1 MICNLIQV
9 NNSIMKKY
17 PESIDKITKA
27 RLRLSAFGSVLSIAL
42 TMFFIGTLAFFA
54 FFSTQLVHNLSEKL
68 EMEILF
74 YDERSGVKE
83 VDIVAYEQQL
93 KLEPFVKASRV
104 SSKKENTEEAKKAVG
119 SNFLEIIDNPI
130 NASVII
136 SVNPEY
142 ANSDSLAVII
152 KQIKQNRIVQDVSYP
167 EPIVKSVHNNF
178 MKVQIAI
185 FSICVVLILI
195 SMLLIANSIRLNIY
209 AKRFNIR
216 SMLLVGA
223 TRGFVRRPFI
233 FKGFVQ
239 GVWGGLIAVAL
250 LALMLYEGNIYLP
263 SFVDFSC
270 IREISVM
277 LAAIWVFSILY
288 TMLVAHFSVNKY
300 IRINQDSLYL

>member
-1 MICNLIQV
+1 
-9 NNSIMKKY
+9 MKKY

-152 KQIKQNRIVQDVSYP
+152 KQIKQNRIVC
-167 EPIVKSVHNNF
+167 
-178 MKVQIAI
+178 I
-185 FSICVVLILI
+185 FSSCLNLSIICNDYI
-195 SMLLIANSIRLNIY
+195 
-209 AKRFNIR
+209 
-216 SMLLVGA
+216 
-223 TRGFVRRPFI
+223 FI
-233 FKGFVQ
+233 
-239 GVWGGLIAVAL
+239 
-250 LALMLYEGNIYLP
+250 
-263 SFVDFSC
+263 
-270 IREISVM
+270 
-277 LAAIWVFSILY
+277 
-288 TMLVAHFSVNKY
+288 
-300 IRINQDSLYL
+300 